1 MKKLIQKVLNLNKK
15 ETIFVHLPAYREP
28 ELVPTIKDCL
38 AQAKD
43 PSRIVFG
50 ICRQFKPEDG
60 FDNVDEYRNNK
71 NFKIIDNNI
80 LLSFASSCI
89 HL

>member
-1 MKKLIQKVLNLNKK
+1 MKKLIQKVLNFNKK

-43 PSRIVFG
+43 PSRIIFG

-71 NFKIIDNNI
+71 N
-80 LLSFASSCI
+80 
-89 HL
+89 